1 MLPTTTFQGKE
12 EFIYSKWQ
20 DLSFNEEALNE
31 ILKES
36 IVEVNIGMKVYS
48 SSTGVLKFLTQRD
61 TYRYYNFFDR
71 NQNFYEQI
79 ENLEEFS

>member
-1 MLPTTTFQGKE
+1 MIPTTTFQGKE

-36 IVEVNIGMKVYS
+36 IVEVNIGMKVYT

-61 TYRYYNFFDR
+61 AYRYYHYFDR
-71 NQNFYEQI
+71 NQNFYEEI
-79 ENLEEFS
+79 ENLAEFS